1 MNAAARC
8 SATASAAAACDA
20 WWSGAKRR
28 AAAAAAALSSSSVVA
43 ASSLSASSYSLRYRA
58 QRLPCRYSAHAS
70 GAGSP
75 AFRLSFVSSATK

>member
-28 AAAAAAALSSSSVVA
+28 PAAAAAALSSSSVVA

-58 QRLPCRYSAHAS
+58 QRLPCRCSARL
-70 GAGSP
+70 GRRQP